1 MDGQPSVSGS
11 DEELVRWI
19 RMVVRRAKWAGI
31 AHAISPDVR
40 FAILAALGFLRRSI
54 GMGRDCPCHLTGRSL
69 RPSWPSLTRRKPRF
83 AILAAL
89 GFLRRS
95 IGMGNP
101 SSPYILERLL

>member
-11 DEELVRWI
+11 DEEMVRWI

-31 AHAISPDVR
+31 AHAISPD
-40 FAILAALGFLRRSI
+40 
-54 GMGRDCPCHLTGRSL
+54 
-69 RPSWPSLTRRKPRF
+69 SLTRRKPRF